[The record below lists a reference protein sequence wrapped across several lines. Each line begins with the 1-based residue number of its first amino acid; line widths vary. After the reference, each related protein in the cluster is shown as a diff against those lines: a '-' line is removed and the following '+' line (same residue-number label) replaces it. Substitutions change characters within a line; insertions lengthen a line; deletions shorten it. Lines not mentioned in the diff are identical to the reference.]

1 MSDNI
6 TKPADT
12 ATRDIDRIFK
22 LNRMIWARKR

>member
-6 TKPADT
+6 TKPAET
-12 ATRDIDRIFK
+12 TTRDIDRILK